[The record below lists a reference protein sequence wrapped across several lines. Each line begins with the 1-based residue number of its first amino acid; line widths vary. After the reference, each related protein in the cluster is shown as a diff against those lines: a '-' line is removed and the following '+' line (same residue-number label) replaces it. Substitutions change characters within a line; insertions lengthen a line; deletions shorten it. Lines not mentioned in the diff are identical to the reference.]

1 MSSFTTRLIVTPLA
15 DGKRWR
21 LAVPFEYHV
30 GAEESGDV
38 ITVPRGFTTD
48 FASVPRPF
56 WSLFPPWG
64 TYGKAAV
71 LHDYLYVIQGV
82 RGSTEQLFHRTRSRA
97 ECDGIFLEAMKVLGV
112 NIVTRTALWSA
123 VRTWGWIA
131 WRKRKPK

>member
-1 MSSFTTRLIVTPLA
+1 MSSFTTRLVVSPLA

-48 FASVPRPF
+48 FASVPRAF

-64 TYGKAAV
+64 TYGKASV
-71 LHDYLYVIQGV
+71 LHDYLYVMQQ
-82 RGSTEQLFHRTRSRA
+82 RPRA

-112 NIVTRTALWSA
+112 NIATRTTLWSA